1 MLNSRTLLLIHSI
14 YNSLHLLMECHV
26 LMQLSLGRTTC
37 HISLLD
43 YDSGGP
49 AAFNGTKKTM
59 LAERREGLRKGE
71 RENRGRDFITEDFK
85 TGSY

>member
-1 MLNSRTLLLIHSI
+1 
-14 YNSLHLLMECHV
+14 
-26 LMQLSLGRTTC
+26 MQLSLGRTTC